1 MQRESLVVLDLY
13 YLRIKSKQ
21 VPVMFC
27 GFMDGTGIGSRR
39 LQYKRLD
46 TGETIY
52 RRNAGSVS
60 QHTDECWIS
69 GGIRDPNCKCRE
81 HLRLLHEPN

>member
-13 YLRIKSKQ
+13 YLRIRSKQ

-27 GFMDGTGIGSRR
+27 GFMDGTGMGSRR

-46 TGETIY
+46 TGETLY
-52 RRNAGSVS
+52 RRNASSVAKHS
-60 QHTDECWIS
+60 DECWYAGNS
-69 GGIRDPNCKCRE
+69 HKPNCECRE
-81 HLRLLHEPN
+81 HLRLLNDPN